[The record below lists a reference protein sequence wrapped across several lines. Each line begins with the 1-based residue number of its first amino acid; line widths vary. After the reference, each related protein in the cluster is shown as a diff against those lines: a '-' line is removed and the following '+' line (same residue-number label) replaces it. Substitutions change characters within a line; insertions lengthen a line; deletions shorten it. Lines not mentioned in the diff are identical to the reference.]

1 VRQNEA
7 ELAHLS
13 RVAMLGEL
21 SGSLAHELN
30 QPLAAIL
37 SNAQAAQRF
46 LARNPGDLGEVRA
59 ILQDIVD
66 DDKRAGEV
74 IRRLRALL
82 RKEEVE
88 HHALDVNDVVLE
100 VLRLMRGDLV
110 NRNVSVS
117 TQLAAALPAVT
128 GDRVQLQQ
136 VLINLVINGCDALEG
151 EGARER
157 QISVRTRVA
166 GDQVEVS
173 VADSGKGI
181 AADSLER
188 VFQPFVTTKVHGMGL
203 GLAVCRTIVTAHA
216 GRIWAA
222 RNPGAGATFHFTLP
236 AAKAKV
242 AANA

>member
-1 VRQNEA
+1 
-7 ELAHLS
+7 
-13 RVAMLGEL
+13 MLGEL

-46 LARNPGDLGEVRA
+46 LARNPGDLSEVNA

-82 RKEEVE
+82 RKEEIE
-88 HHALDVNDVVLE
+88 HQPVDVNEIVLE
-100 VLRLMRGDLV
+100 VLRLMRSDLV

-117 TQLAAALPAVT
+117 VQLAPALPAIT

-136 VLINLVINGCDALEG
+136 VLLNLVINGCDALDTLHARDRRLALRTALVEG
-151 EGARER
+151 
-157 QISVRTRVA
+157 QI
-166 GDQVEVS
+166 EVS
-173 VADSGKGI
+173 VTDSGKGI
-181 AADSLER
+181 AAEELER
-188 VFQPFVTTKVHGMGL
+188 VFEPFVSTKPDGMGL

-216 GRIWAA
+216 GRIWATRNADTGTTFRFTVPAGNA
-222 RNPGAGATFHFTLP
+222 RI
-236 AAKAKV
+236 AA
-242 AANA
+242 AA